1 MKSIS
6 LTFQIHQPVR
16 LKAYRFSDICNDPN
30 YYNDSENQTII
41 QESANN
47 WYLPTNKRLL
57 ALLDKY
63 EGGFRIAFSISG
75 TALDQFCMYAP
86 EVIESF
92 KLLADTGNVEFIA
105 ETYSHSLASLKD
117 KNEFIRQIKSHSEK
131 IEELFGQKPEVFK
144 NTELIYNDSLGSILA
159 EVGFKAVITEGA
171 RHILKWRSPNYIYRN
186 PVAPE
191 LAVLFKNIQ
200 LNDDIAF
207 RFANAD
213 WTGWPRIENNYL
225 SLLNKIPDHENV
237 VNLFMDYDTVCKGQQ
252 KATKSF
258 NFLNSF
264 PSAVFEMTDFSFMT
278 PSEICDFNKPL
289 SEILVPETVS
299 RSDNEGGD
307 LSAWLGNDLQKEA
320 LDKLYGLKEKIILCT
335 DPKLL
340 NDWNYL
346 QSTDHFYYMCSKFF
360 SNKEVS
366 SLHNP
371 YNNPYEAFMNFM
383 NVLNDFSYRLN
394 RSVFNLKADFIQ
406 KKHQF
411 HFEV

>member
-6 LTFQIHQPVR
+6 LTFQIHHPFR

-30 YYNDSENQTII
+30 YYDESENQRFIKEI
-41 QESANN
+41 AAN
-47 WYLPTNKRLL
+47 WYLPTNKRLMEL
-57 ALLDKY
+57 IDKY

-75 TALDQFCMYAP
+75 TALDLFCRYAP
-86 EVIESF
+86 EVINSF
-92 KLLADTGNVEFIA
+92 QDLAETGSVEFIG

-117 KNEFIRQIKSHSEK
+117 KHEFIGQIKSHSQK

-144 NTELIYNDSLGSILA
+144 NTELVYNDSLGSILT
-159 EVGFKAVITEGA
+159 ELGFKAVISEGA

-186 PVAPE
+186 PNSSE
-191 LAVLFKNIQ
+191 LAILFRNIQ
-200 LNDDIAF
+200 LNNDLGF

-225 SLLNKIPDHENV
+225 SILNKIPEHENV
-237 VNLFMDYDTVCKGQQ
+237 VNLFMDYETVCSGQQ
-252 KATKSF
+252 KNTKSF

-289 SEILVPETVS
+289 SEILIPETVS

-307 LSAWLGNDLQKEA
+307 LSAWMGNDLQKEA
-320 LDKLYGLKEKIILCT
+320 QDKLYGLKEKINLCN

-360 SNKEVS
+360 TNKEVS
-366 SLHNP
+366 SLLNP
-371 YNNPYEAFMNFM
+371 YNNPYEAFMNYM

-394 RSVFNLKADFIQ
+394 RSVFNLKTDFIQ
-406 KKHQF
+406 KKHQIQI
-411 HFEV
+411 EA

>member
-30 YYNDSENQTII
+30 YYDDLENKMFI
-41 QESANN
+41 QEAVKN

-57 ALLDKY
+57 SLVDKY
-63 EGGFRIAFSISG
+63 EGSFRVAFSISG

-86 EVIESF
+86 ELIESF
-92 KLLADTGNVEFIA
+92 QHLADTGCVEFIA

-117 KNEFIRQIKSHSEK
+117 KNEFIRQVKAHSDK
-131 IEELFGQKPEVFK
+131 IEELFGQRPEVSK
-144 NTELIYNDSLGSILA
+144 NTELIYNDSIGSILA
-159 EVGFKAVITEGA
+159 EMGFKAVITEGA

-186 PVAPE
+186 PIASE

-200 LNDDIAF
+200 LNDDLSF

-237 VNLFMDYDTVCKGQQ
+237 VNLFMDYETVCKGQQ
-252 KATKSF
+252 KVTKSF

-289 SEILVPETVS
+289 SEILVPEIVS
-299 RSDNEGGD
+299 RSAN
-307 LSAWLGNDLQKEA
+307 QVR
-320 LDKLYGLKEKIILCT
+320 YKI
-335 DPKLL
+335 
-340 NDWNYL
+340 
-346 QSTDHFYYMCSKFF
+346 QDHY
-360 SNKEVS
+360 
-366 SLHNP
+366 
-371 YNNPYEAFMNFM
+371 
-383 NVLNDFSYRLN
+383 
-394 RSVFNLKADFIQ
+394 
-406 KKHQF
+406 
-411 HFEV
+411 